1 MRADC
6 IYDIIKKFGCFSY
19 DCILFDGPWGIGK
32 TYAIDKALEE
42 QENVCSISMFGLQN
56 SQQIYHEVLCQFV
69 LKNNKAG
76 KIAGAATEVLDGI
89 SNIWKSVSSVKE
101 VLQSIA
107 REKELFLLLSKGFD
121 SLHIIVIDDLERVSD
136 RINIEEV
143 FGIVEELKKCNNVK
157 IILVA
162 NIDELQ
168 ENNKEIFKK
177 HNEKVIDRIYHIT
190 EKPEKINWGEIGI
203 HAGFM
208 QEFLSVHKV
217 KNLRT
222 LKKAQRFYDD
232 VYILVNQI
240 DNQQFKD
247 EIRLIC
253 FAIVVESTDNLYY
266 KQNDNEDDSN
276 KKIFNEL
283 HNELLYR
290 ILLYLQEVRSS
301 RNLVN
306 ILLEYYNNQI
316 VLSTSDIMLE
326 YKIFLQ
332 AGNKPNYFKTDDE
345 IRRILPKIEDDI
357 VKATTIGELNR
368 NADEYEMWSETIGED
383 NASMLD
389 KYREIVRNLLW
400 NEVKKENEDIL
411 GYSYDLWHLEAEKVK
426 EIYEEERNAVR
437 KMVIQHYVDYLK
449 ETTKGKMA
457 FEYSRKLREYC
468 ANNYYKEIIKENID
482 KLYNRKSFPV
492 DEIDSVQYHTCYNI
506 MSVLYHINQDRFLEY
521 SDELSKQC
529 DNMSAHR
536 MDVLIREI
544 ISVYKELFTINVR
557 CYAKCNT
564 NIVTGTL

>member
-357 VKATTIGELNR
+357 VKATTIGEINR
-368 NADEYEMWSETIGED
+368 NADEYEIWSETIGED

-389 KYREIVRNLLW
+389 KYRKIVRNLLW
-400 NEVKKENEDIL
+400 NEVKKGNEDIL

-544 ISVYKELFTINVR
+544 IRI
-557 CYAKCNT
+557 
-564 NIVTGTL
+564 ID

>member
-1 MRADC
+1 M
-6 IYDIIKKFGCFSY
+6 
-19 DCILFDGPWGIGK
+19 
-32 TYAIDKALEE
+32 
-42 QENVCSISMFGLQN
+42 
-56 SQQIYHEVLCQFV
+56 
-69 LKNNKAG
+69 
-76 KIAGAATEVLDGI
+76 
-89 SNIWKSVSSVKE
+89 
-101 VLQSIA
+101 
-107 REKELFLLLSKGFD
+107 FLLLSKGFD

-276 KKIFNEL
+276 KEIFNEL

-345 IRRILPKIEDDI
+345 IRCILPKIEDDI

-368 NADEYEMWSETIGED
+368 NADEYEIWSETIGED

-400 NEVKKENEDIL
+400 NEVKKGNEDIL

-449 ETTKGKMA
+449 KTTKGKMA

-544 ISVYKELFTINVR
+544 IRI
-557 CYAKCNT
+557 
-564 NIVTGTL
+564 ID

>member
-1 MRADC
+1 ML
-6 IYDIIKKFGCFSY
+6 KKY
-19 DCILFDGPWGIGK
+19 
-32 TYAIDKALEE
+32 Y
-42 QENVCSISMFGLQN
+42 
-56 SQQIYHEVLCQFV
+56 
-69 LKNNKAG
+69 
-76 KIAGAATEVLDGI
+76 
-89 SNIWKSVSSVKE
+89 
-101 VLQSIA
+101 
-107 REKELFLLLSKGFD
+107 KELFLLLSKGFD

-232 VYILVNQI
+232 VYIVVNQI

-368 NADEYEMWSETIGED
+368 NADEYEIWSETIGED
-383 NASMLD
+383 NAPMLD

-400 NEVKKENEDIL
+400 NEVKKGNEDIL
-411 GYSYDLWHLEAEKVK
+411 GYSYDLWHLEAKKVK

-449 ETTKGKMA
+449 DTTKGKMA
-457 FEYSRKLREYC
+457 FEYSCKLREYC

-544 ISVYKELFTINVR
+544 IRI
-557 CYAKCNT
+557 
-564 NIVTGTL
+564 ID

>member
-6 IYDIIKKFGCFSY
+6 IYDIIKKIGCFSY

-276 KKIFNEL
+276 KEIFNEL

-345 IRRILPKIEDDI
+345 IRCILPKIEDDI

-368 NADEYEMWSETIGED
+368 NADEYEIWSETIGED

-400 NEVKKENEDIL
+400 NEVKKGNEDIL

-449 ETTKGKMA
+449 KTTKGKMA

-468 ANNYYKEIIKENID
+468 ANNYYKEIFKENID

-544 ISVYKELFTINVR
+544 IRI
-557 CYAKCNT
+557 
-564 NIVTGTL
+564 ID

>member
-536 MDVLIREI
+536 MDITFMSLLR
-544 ISVYKELFTINVR
+544 
-557 CYAKCNT
+557 NT
-564 NIVTGTL
+564 NVCR

>member
-468 ANNYYKEIIKENID
+468 ANNYYKEIIKENIE

-544 ISVYKELFTINVR
+544 IRI
-557 CYAKCNT
+557 
-564 NIVTGTL
+564 ID

>member
-426 EIYEEERNAVR
+426 EIYEEEKNAVR

-544 ISVYKELFTINVR
+544 IRI
-557 CYAKCNT
+557 
-564 NIVTGTL
+564 ID

>member
-32 TYAIDKALEE
+32 TYAIDKALKE

-368 NADEYEMWSETIGED
+368 NADEYEIWSETIKED

-400 NEVKKENEDIL
+400 NEVKKGNEDIL
-411 GYSYDLWHLEAEKVK
+411 GYSYDLWHLEAKKVK

-457 FEYSRKLREYC
+457 FEYSCKLREYC

-544 ISVYKELFTINVR
+544 IRSID
-557 CYAKCNT
+557 
-564 NIVTGTL
+564 

>member
-1 MRADC
+1 MRADY

-56 SQQIYHEVLCQFV
+56 SQQLYHEVLCQFV

-232 VYILVNQI
+232 VYIVVNQI

-368 NADEYEMWSETIGED
+368 NADEYEIWSETIGED
-383 NASMLD
+383 NAPMLD

-400 NEVKKENEDIL
+400 NEVKKGNEDIL
-411 GYSYDLWHLEAEKVK
+411 GYSYDLWHLEAKKVK

-449 ETTKGKMA
+449 DTTKGKMA
-457 FEYSRKLREYC
+457 FEYSCKLREYC

-544 ISVYKELFTINVR
+544 IRI
-557 CYAKCNT
+557 
-564 NIVTGTL
+564 ID

>member
-1 MRADC
+1 MRADY

-232 VYILVNQI
+232 VYIVVNQI

-368 NADEYEMWSETIGED
+368 NADEYEIWSETIGED
-383 NASMLD
+383 NAPMLD

-400 NEVKKENEDIL
+400 NEVKKGNEDIL
-411 GYSYDLWHLEAEKVK
+411 GYSYDLWHLEAKKVK

-449 ETTKGKMA
+449 DTTKGKMA
-457 FEYSRKLREYC
+457 FEYSCKLREYC

-544 ISVYKELFTINVR
+544 IRI
-557 CYAKCNT
+557 
-564 NIVTGTL
+564 ID

>member
-1 MRADC
+1 MRADY

-76 KIAGAATEVLDGI
+76 KIAGAATEVLDRI

-232 VYILVNQI
+232 VYIVVNQI

-368 NADEYEMWSETIGED
+368 NADEYEIWSETIGED
-383 NASMLD
+383 NAPMLD

-400 NEVKKENEDIL
+400 NEVKKGNEDIL
-411 GYSYDLWHLEAEKVK
+411 GYSYDLWHLEAKKVK

-449 ETTKGKMA
+449 DTTKGKMA
-457 FEYSRKLREYC
+457 FEYSCKLREYC

-544 ISVYKELFTINVR
+544 IRI
-557 CYAKCNT
+557 
-564 NIVTGTL
+564 ID

>member
-6 IYDIIKKFGCFSY
+6 IYDIIKKIGCFSY

-276 KKIFNEL
+276 KEIFNEL

-345 IRRILPKIEDDI
+345 IRCILPKIEDDI

-368 NADEYEMWSETIGED
+368 NADEYEIWSETIGEE

-400 NEVKKENEDIL
+400 NEVKKGNEDIL

-449 ETTKGKMA
+449 KTTKGKMA

-544 ISVYKELFTINVR
+544 IRI
-557 CYAKCNT
+557 
-564 NIVTGTL
+564 ID

>member
-368 NADEYEMWSETIGED
+368 NADEYEMWSATIGED

-544 ISVYKELFTINVR
+544 IRI
-557 CYAKCNT
+557 
-564 NIVTGTL
+564 ID

>member
-6 IYDIIKKFGCFSY
+6 IYDIIKKIGCFSY

-32 TYAIDKALEE
+32 TYAIDKALKE

-368 NADEYEMWSETIGED
+368 NADEYEIWSETIGED

-400 NEVKKENEDIL
+400 NEVKKGNEDIL
-411 GYSYDLWHLEAEKVK
+411 GYSYDLWHLEAKKVK

-457 FEYSRKLREYC
+457 FEYSCKLREYC

-544 ISVYKELFTINVR
+544 IRSID
-557 CYAKCNT
+557 
-564 NIVTGTL
+564 

>member
-283 HNELLYR
+283 HNELLYI

-544 ISVYKELFTINVR
+544 IRI
-557 CYAKCNT
+557 
-564 NIVTGTL
+564 ID

>member
-222 LKKAQRFYDD
+222 LKKAPRFYDD

-368 NADEYEMWSETIGED
+368 NADEYEIWSETIKED

-400 NEVKKENEDIL
+400 NEVKKGNEDIL
-411 GYSYDLWHLEAEKVK
+411 GYSYDLWHLEAKKVK

-457 FEYSRKLREYC
+457 FEYSCKLIEYC

-544 ISVYKELFTINVR
+544 IRSID
-557 CYAKCNT
+557 
-564 NIVTGTL
+564 

>member
-76 KIAGAATEVLDGI
+76 KIAGAATEVLDRI

-357 VKATTIGELNR
+357 VKATTIGDLNR
-368 NADEYEMWSETIGED
+368 NADEYEIWSETIKED

-400 NEVKKENEDIL
+400 NEVKKGNEDIL
-411 GYSYDLWHLEAEKVK
+411 GYSYDLWHLEAKKVK

-457 FEYSRKLREYC
+457 FEYSCKLREYC

-544 ISVYKELFTINVR
+544 IRSID
-557 CYAKCNT
+557 
-564 NIVTGTL
+564 

>member
-76 KIAGAATEVLDGI
+76 KIVGAATEVLDGI

-506 MSVLYHINQDRFLEY
+506 MSVLYHINQDRTIARY
-521 SDELSKQC
+521 ISELKDKGIIERKGP
-529 DNMSAHR
+529 DNGGEWK
-536 MDVLIREI
+536 I
-544 ISVYKELFTINVR
+544 K
-557 CYAKCNT
+557 
-564 NIVTGTL
+564 

>member
-1 MRADC
+1 MNYGRRFNIMRADY

-232 VYILVNQI
+232 VYIVVNQI

-368 NADEYEMWSETIGED
+368 NADEYEIWSETIGED
-383 NASMLD
+383 NAHMLD

-400 NEVKKENEDIL
+400 NEVKKGNEDIL
-411 GYSYDLWHLEAEKVK
+411 GYSYDLWHLEAKKVK

-449 ETTKGKMA
+449 DTTKGKMA
-457 FEYSRKLREYC
+457 FEYSCKLREYC

-544 ISVYKELFTINVR
+544 IRI
-557 CYAKCNT
+557 
-564 NIVTGTL
+564 ID

>member
-368 NADEYEMWSETIGED
+368 NADEYEIWSETIGED
-383 NASMLD
+383 NAPMLD

-544 ISVYKELFTINVR
+544 IRI
-557 CYAKCNT
+557 
-564 NIVTGTL
+564 ID

>member
-290 ILLYLQEVRSS
+290 ILLYFQEVRSS

-544 ISVYKELFTINVR
+544 IRI
-557 CYAKCNT
+557 
-564 NIVTGTL
+564 ID

>member
-6 IYDIIKKFGCFSY
+6 IYDIIKKIGCFSY

-69 LKNNKAG
+69 LKNNKVG

-190 EKPEKINWGEIGI
+190 EKPEKINWGGIGI

-276 KKIFNEL
+276 KEIFNEL

-368 NADEYEMWSETIGED
+368 NADEYEIWSETIGED

-400 NEVKKENEDIL
+400 NEVKKGNEDIL

-457 FEYSRKLREYC
+457 FGYSRKLREYC

-544 ISVYKELFTINVR
+544 IRI
-557 CYAKCNT
+557 
-564 NIVTGTL
+564 ID

>member
-177 HNEKVIDRIYHIT
+177 DNYEMYYKLDNEKVIDRIYHIT

-457 FEYSRKLREYC
+457 FEYSRKLRENC

-544 ISVYKELFTINVR
+544 IRI
-557 CYAKCNT
+557 
-564 NIVTGTL
+564 ID

>member
-6 IYDIIKKFGCFSY
+6 IYDIIKKIGCFSY

-217 KNLRT
+217 KNLCT

-276 KKIFNEL
+276 KEIFNEL

-345 IRRILPKIEDDI
+345 IRCILPKIEDDI

-368 NADEYEMWSETIGED
+368 NADEYEIWSETIGED

-400 NEVKKENEDIL
+400 NEVKKGNEDIL

-449 ETTKGKMA
+449 KTTKGKMA

-468 ANNYYKEIIKENID
+468 ANNYYKEIIKENIY

-544 ISVYKELFTINVR
+544 IRI
-557 CYAKCNT
+557 
-564 NIVTGTL
+564 ID

>member
-232 VYILVNQI
+232 VYIVVNQI

-316 VLSTSDIMLE
+316 VLSISDIMLE

-368 NADEYEMWSETIGED
+368 NADEYEIWSETIGED
-383 NASMLD
+383 NAPMLD

-400 NEVKKENEDIL
+400 NEVKKGNEDIL
-411 GYSYDLWHLEAEKVK
+411 GYSYDLWHLEAKKVK

-457 FEYSRKLREYC
+457 FEYSCKLREYC

-544 ISVYKELFTINVR
+544 IRSID
-557 CYAKCNT
+557 
-564 NIVTGTL
+564 

>member
-1 MRADC
+1 M
-6 IYDIIKKFGCFSY
+6 
-19 DCILFDGPWGIGK
+19 
-32 TYAIDKALEE
+32 
-42 QENVCSISMFGLQN
+42 
-56 SQQIYHEVLCQFV
+56 
-69 LKNNKAG
+69 
-76 KIAGAATEVLDGI
+76 
-89 SNIWKSVSSVKE
+89 
-101 VLQSIA
+101 
-107 REKELFLLLSKGFD
+107 
-121 SLHIIVIDDLERVSD
+121 
-136 RINIEEV
+136 
-143 FGIVEELKKCNNVK
+143 KKCNNVK

-276 KKIFNEL
+276 KEIFNEL

-345 IRRILPKIEDDI
+345 IRCILPKIEDDI

-368 NADEYEMWSETIGED
+368 NADEYEIWSETIGED

-400 NEVKKENEDIL
+400 NEVKKGNEDIL

-449 ETTKGKMA
+449 KTTKGKMA

-468 ANNYYKEIIKENID
+468 ANNYYKEIIKENIY

-544 ISVYKELFTINVR
+544 IRI
-557 CYAKCNT
+557 
-564 NIVTGTL
+564 ID

>member
-492 DEIDSVQYHTCYNI
+492 VS
-506 MSVLYHINQDRFLEY
+506 
-521 SDELSKQC
+521 SK
-529 DNMSAHR
+529 NSR
-536 MDVLIREI
+536 GK
-544 ISVYKELFTINVR
+544 S
-557 CYAKCNT
+557 
-564 NIVTGTL
+564 

>member
-357 VKATTIGELNR
+357 VKATTIGELNT

-544 ISVYKELFTINVR
+544 IRI
-557 CYAKCNT
+557 
-564 NIVTGTL
+564 ID

>member
-544 ISVYKELFTINVR
+544 IRI
-557 CYAKCNT
+557 
-564 NIVTGTL
+564 ID

>member
-266 KQNDNEDDSN
+266 KKNDNEDDSN

-449 ETTKGKMA
+449 ETTKGQMA

-544 ISVYKELFTINVR
+544 IRI
-557 CYAKCNT
+557 
-564 NIVTGTL
+564 ID

>member
-536 MDVLIREI
+536 MDVLI
-544 ISVYKELFTINVR
+544 
-557 CYAKCNT
+557 
-564 NIVTGTL
+564 

>member
-1 MRADC
+1 MNYGRKFNIMRADC

-544 ISVYKELFTINVR
+544 IRI
-557 CYAKCNT
+557 
-564 NIVTGTL
+564 ID

>member
-1 MRADC
+1 MNYGRRFNIMRADC
-6 IYDIIKKFGCFSY
+6 IYDIIKKIGCFSY

-276 KKIFNEL
+276 KEIFNEL

-345 IRRILPKIEDDI
+345 IRCILPKIEDDI

-368 NADEYEMWSETIGED
+368 NADEYEIWSETIGED

-400 NEVKKENEDIL
+400 NEVKKGNEDIL

-468 ANNYYKEIIKENID
+468 ENNYYKEIIKENID

-544 ISVYKELFTINVR
+544 IRI
-557 CYAKCNT
+557 
-564 NIVTGTL
+564 ID

>member
-1 MRADC
+1 MNYGRRFNIMRADC

-89 SNIWKSVSSVKE
+89 SNIWKSISNVKE

-107 REKELFLLLSKGFD
+107 REKEVFLLLSKGFD

-368 NADEYEMWSETIGED
+368 NADEYEIWSETIGED

-400 NEVKKENEDIL
+400 NEVKKGNEDIL
-411 GYSYDLWHLEAEKVK
+411 GYSYDLWHLEAKKVK

-457 FEYSRKLREYC
+457 FEYSCKLREYC

-544 ISVYKELFTINVR
+544 IRSID
-557 CYAKCNT
+557 
-564 NIVTGTL
+564 

>member
-368 NADEYEMWSETIGED
+368 NADEYEIWSETIKED

-400 NEVKKENEDIL
+400 NEVKKGNEDIL
-411 GYSYDLWHLEAEKVK
+411 GYSYDLWHLEAKKVK

-457 FEYSRKLREYC
+457 FEYSCKLIEYC

-544 ISVYKELFTINVR
+544 IRSID
-557 CYAKCNT
+557 
-564 NIVTGTL
+564 

>member
-266 KQNDNEDDSN
+266 KENDNEDDSN

-544 ISVYKELFTINVR
+544 IRI
-557 CYAKCNT
+557 
-564 NIVTGTL
+564 ID